1 MTAVEAIRKTGAKV
15 DTITLS
21 PLNIPHINEMLVDTL
36 RCSGDTAMPLAELVE
51 RKTGGNPFFVTR
63 FLNTLYEEG
72 LLAFNFDGRR
82 WQWDLDT
89 IHNVGITDN
98 VVDLMVRKIRKYPD
112 TTQHALRLA
121 ACIGNQFDLRTL
133 STIHEK
139 SGEETSGDLWD
150 AVKDGLVI
158 GVGWALPTEKQ
169 PTPTNG
175 VFGGQ
180 CPPYI
185 IGDQENPNTSHNP
198 RFRFLHDRVQQAAYS
213 LITDDLK
220 KGAHLTIGRRLLK
233 NNSEVETE
241 ENLFDIVNHLNTGI
255 GLITSQEERNG
266 LARLKPQGGQEGEGV
281 NGLRGRPAAYNDRH

>member
-1 MTAVEAIRKTGAKV
+1 MLFLLNALVIFLDDLQWMDLASIHLLKTIIASQERGYLLLIGAYRDNEVDAGHPMMTAVEAIRKTGAKV

-21 PLNIPHINEMLVDTL
+21 PLKVSHVNQMFVDTL
-36 RCSGDTAMPLAELVE
+36 CCSGDTAMPLAELVE

-72 LLAFNFDGRR
+72 LLSFNFDGRR

-89 IHNVGITDN
+89 IHNVDITDN

-133 STIHEK
+133 STIHGK

-158 GVGWALPTEKQ
+158 GVGDWGS
-169 PTPTNG
+169 G
-175 VFGGQ
+175 V
-180 CPPYI
+180 
-185 IGDQENPNTSHNP
+185 
-198 RFRFLHDRVQQAAYS
+198 RDR
-213 LITDDLK
+213 
-220 KGAHLTIGRRLLK
+220 
-233 NNSEVETE
+233 
-241 ENLFDIVNHLNTGI
+241 GI
-255 GLITSQEERNG
+255 GVGDWEKSNIIPDSPSTKTHPPN
-266 LARLKPQGGQEGEGV
+266 P
-281 NGLRGRPAAYNDRH
+281 